1 MTLELLACLQTKS
14 VFITI
19 GVREGGVY
27 KVKETK
33 LAGDLP
39 LSKDNLRNLIFVKPD
54 TVFSQELVTAS
65 EEFITN
71 TLGNEGY
78 AFAEVSGVPEILEDE
93 QAVNLTFVEPGQR
106 TYVRRIE
113 SLETK
118 GPMMLCL
125 AEMRQ

>member
-1 MTLELLACLQTKS
+1 MTLELLAYLQIK
-14 VFITI
+14 I
-19 GVREGGVY
+19 GFYNHRSKRGGVY

-93 QAVNLTFVEPGQR
+93 QAVNLTFFVEPGQR
-106 TYVRRIE
+106 TMSE
-113 SLETK
+113 E
-118 GPMMLCL
+118 
-125 AEMRQ
+125 